1 MTKYWFIDKYAKR
14 FGINWLLKRMH
25 LSPNAYYNYRK
36 HRKSAKE
43 KEKASILKVIE
54 QLYHESGGRP
64 GYRMMQQ
71 LLKNKGIELSV
82 QTVRKY
88 MNVELGLKSVT
99 RKAKYRYHKGPEAY
113 SVAENL
119 LKQEFTANGRNEKW
133 CIDFTY
139 IYFADRRKRYNCT
152 IIDLYDRRVVA
163 SVNGSRINTKLAIDT
178 VTKAIKMSGKKTGMI
193 LHSDRGS
200 QFTSKEFVDFCKG
213 HGITQSMSRP
223 GCPYDNAPM
232 ERYFNT
238 LKAEMLN
245 LHRYSD
251 EETLYRALNCYAY
264 GWYNNQR
271 PHSFNDGLP
280 PAKVA

>member
-1 MTKYWFIDKYAKR
+1 
-14 FGINWLLKRMH
+14 
-25 LSPNAYYNYRK
+25 
-36 HRKSAKE
+36 
-43 KEKASILKVIE
+43 
-54 QLYHESGGRP
+54 
-64 GYRMMQQ
+64 MMWQM
-71 LLKNKGIELSV
+71 LKNKGISLSV

-99 RKAKYRYHKGPEAY
+99 RKKKKYSYCKGSEAY
-113 SVAENL
+113 TVAKNL
-119 LKQEFTANGRNEKW
+119 LDRNFDSTSRNTKW

-139 IYFADRRKRYNCT
+139 LFLKNGGKRYNCS
-152 IIDLYDRRVVA
+152 IIDLYDRRIVA
-163 SVNGSRINTKLAIDT
+163 SVNGRRIDTKLAIDT
-178 VTKAIKMSGKKTGMI
+178 VLKALKRSGNKTGMI

-200 QFTSKEFVDFCKG
+200 QFTSKEFTDFCKE

-238 LKAEMLN
+238 LKSELIY
-245 LHRYSD
+245 LRKFST
-251 EETLYRALNCYAY
+251 EESLFVEVNAYAY

-271 PHSFNDGLP
+271 PHSHNGGIP